1 MRRSLLAFTLA
12 CAVTACADGG
22 DPPNGDA
29 DASGASRPPTSTG
42 ASETPTEAGS
52 ADAAAATACTETG
65 RALTPVAE
73 GLAGGDLESALLSTE
88 VPDWEPSGTTP
99 TVELALARMEF
110 QLSFAKQAVELGV
123 FGAEIRTDLD
133 TAYDDLADACA
144 DIGSGF

>member
-22 DPPNGDA
+22 DPPDGDA

-42 ASETPTEAGS
+42 ASGTSTEAGS
-52 ADAAAATACTETG
+52 ADAAAASEFNETG
-65 RALTPVAE
+65 RDLARLAE
-73 GLAGGDLESALLSTE
+73 ALAGGDLESALLSTE
-88 VPDWEPSGTTP
+88 VPEWEPSGTTP
-99 TVELALARMEF
+99 TVDLALARMEF

-123 FGAEIRTDLD
+123 FGAERRADLD